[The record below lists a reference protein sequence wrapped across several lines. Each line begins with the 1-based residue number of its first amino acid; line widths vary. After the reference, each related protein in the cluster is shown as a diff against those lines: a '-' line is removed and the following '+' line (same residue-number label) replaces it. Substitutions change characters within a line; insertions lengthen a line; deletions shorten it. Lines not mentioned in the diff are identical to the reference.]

1 MSNYVKYLVKPAAGL
16 VTEDDPILAGTPCL
30 PRGAITKR
38 AVGSVF
44 GVVGNLAAGE
54 LAAGTSHSIAGHK
67 LPSIM
72 ALGVTRLRLLIF
84 GMNGFTGRPNEVLFE
99 IPLSEI
105 TDVQASEGRAV
116 GMKKAKID
124 IAFRDGS
131 TLELDIPREHMKHAK
146 SVTAALGHHLA

>member
-1 MSNYVKYLVKPAAGL
+1 MGNYVKYLIKAAAGR

-44 GVVGNLAAGE
+44 GVAGNLAAGE
-54 LAAGTSHSIAGHK
+54 LAAGTSHSIGGHR

-84 GMNGFTGRPNEVLFE
+84 GMNSFTGRPNEVLFD

-105 TDVQASEGRAV
+105 ADVLTSEGRAV

-131 TLELDIPREHMKHAK
+131 TLELDIAREHMRHAK
-146 SVTAALGHHLA
+146 SVTAALSDHRG